1 MSDPTP
7 APEKPRHVASGIAF
21 LFIGLVFLVPS
32 GLCTGLFGGGALI
45 DALTH
50 PENGGEALGILF
62 MALLFGGPFVALGG
76 FLVWQG
82 IRNLRGQ

>member
-1 MSDPTP
+1 MPAPPP
-7 APEKPRHVASGIAF
+7 APEKQRHVASGIAF

-45 DALTH
+45 DMLTR
-50 PENGGEALGILF
+50 PENGGDAIGILF
-62 MALLFGGPFVALGG
+62 MALLFGGPFVLLGG

-82 IRNLRGQ
+82 VRNLRGR